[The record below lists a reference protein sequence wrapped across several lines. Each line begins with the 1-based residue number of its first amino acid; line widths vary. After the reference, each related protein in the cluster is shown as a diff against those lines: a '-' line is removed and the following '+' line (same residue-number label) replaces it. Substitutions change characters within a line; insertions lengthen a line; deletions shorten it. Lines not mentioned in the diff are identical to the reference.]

1 MAFISGGTRPPEFK
15 VSKEMAFHMAG
26 SKKMNSPSLT
36 F

>member
-26 SKKMNSPSLT
+26 SRKINLPSLT
-36 F
+36 L